1 MTILQ
6 HRFNSDVS
14 ATAYVKEV
22 EILENVLANIGAA
35 IDINS
40 VVEKTQT
47 LMRHAFVFITV
58 EPDSTKSA
66 LEDLKNVAG
75 VVELYNSRGAYDII
89 AKVSGESLEDLRD
102 VVFKQIQNLDNITST
117 LTLMLV

>member
-22 EILENVLANIGAA
+22 EILEYVFANIGAA

>member
-1 MTILQ
+1 M
-6 HRFNSDVS
+6 
-14 ATAYVKEV
+14 
-22 EILENVLANIGAA
+22 ENVLANIGAA

-75 VVELYNSRGAYDII
+75 CG
-89 AKVSGESLEDLRD
+89 
-102 VVFKQIQNLDNITST
+102 
-117 LTLMLV
+117 

>member
-22 EILENVLANIGAA
+22 EILENVFANIGAA

-75 VVELYNSRGAYDII
+75 CG
-89 AKVSGESLEDLRD
+89 
-102 VVFKQIQNLDNITST
+102 
-117 LTLMLV
+117 